1 MSDNLR
7 TLANGAV
14 YDMERKRIVSGAML
28 TSDSARQMVAR
39 RTERKQAAI
48 IEAANKAAQLDAA
61 QARPEVREIIGADDL
76 SFVRAVAVGRMG
88 AAMDASSPY
97 GNAAAQWLTEN
108 AGLAEAKQTE
118 QTQAQQGD
126 TLAALYAMGAGAAD
140 AVLAWLAANSAARVQ
155 AADVVD
161 AVSEA
166 VE

>member
-14 YDMERKRIVSGAML
+14 YDMERKRIVSGASL
-28 TSDSARQMVAR
+28 TSDSARQLVAK

-108 AGLAEAKQTE
+108 AGLAEAKQSE
-118 QTQAQQGD
+118 QTTN
-126 TLAALYAMGAGAAD
+126 TLNVVALPAD
-140 AVLAWLAANSAARVQ
+140 VLALLRLAD
-155 AADVVD
+155 ADVVD
-161 AVSEA
+161 GTVTQAGEA
-166 VE
+166 GAGADGGGG

>member
-28 TSDSARQMVAR
+28 TSDSARQMVAK

-118 QTQAQQGD
+118 QTTNTLNVVALPADVLALLREADADVVEGAVLQAGE
-126 TLAALYAMGAGAAD
+126 AGAGAD
-140 AVLAWLAANSAARVQ
+140 GGGG
-155 AADVVD
+155 
-161 AVSEA
+161 
-166 VE
+166 